1 MRNELLRLHN
11 ESRHL
16 YEAANV
22 AMEAIM
28 AFNVSLSFNRSRES
42 DSALLLPTPPG
53 QLSPPRRALRTARL
67 RGTFDNARVREPSLW
82 LRTAKRTLDIVGSA
96 FGLLIFAPLL
106 IGIVFAIKLT
116 SPGPVFFR
124 QKRYGYHN
132 RRFWIFKFRTMYT
145 HLGDQS
151 GTQQTTNGDSRVTSI
166 GRFLRKT
173 SLDELPQLIN
183 VLKGDMSLVGPRP
196 HVPGMLAG
204 GMLYEELVP
213 YYFQRHNMRPGITG
227 FAQVSGFRGSTTAPA
242 SAIDRLDYDLQYIQ
256 KWSLWLDIT
265 IIMRTITKEFLSGSG
280 G

>member
-1 MRNELLRLHN
+1 
-11 ESRHL
+11 
-16 YEAANV
+16 
-22 AMEAIM
+22 M
-28 AFNVSLSFNRSRES
+28 AFNVSLSFERSRES
-42 DSALLLPTPPG
+42 DAALLLPAPPG
-53 QLSPPRRALRTARL
+53 QSSSARRALRSARL
-67 RGTFDNARVREPSLW
+67 RTALDNARVREPSLSV
-82 LRTAKRTLDIVGSA
+82 RIAKRTLDIFGST
-96 FGLLIFAPLL
+96 FGLLMLAPLL
-106 IGIVFAIKLT
+106 IGIVIAIKLT

-151 GTQQTTNGDSRVTSI
+151 GTQQTTNGDSRVTTV

-227 FAQVSGFRGSTTAPA
+227 LAQVSGFRGSTSSPAP
-242 SAIDRLDYDLQYIQ
+242 AIDRLDYDLQYIQ

-265 IIMRTITKEFLSGSG
+265 IIVRTVAKEFFSGSG